1 MKFRKL
7 GQSDLNMSV
16 ITLGTWGMGGDF
28 WGKVDDEQS
37 IATIQAA
44 LDAGITTIDTAPAY
58 GRGHSEELIGKA
70 IKGRRRED
78 IILAT
83 KVGIDIH
90 HNKEHICT
98 PETIAQ
104 EIEESLQRL
113 GTDYIDLY
121 QVHWPDDKVPFEE
134 TFGEL
139 ETMRKQGKIR
149 YIGVSNFSVE
159 QTEEASK
166 YCQIVS
172 TQPQYSLL
180 VREIEKELLPYCVE
194 KNIGILSYG
203 SIGAGALT
211 GKFKEKPVFKED
223 DERAS
228 FYTFFQ
234 EQNWPRTKKMIDTL
248 EEIASG
254 HGKPTV
260 HAAINWVLKQKGI
273 TVALVG
279 ARTPEQVRMN
289 AQAAEWELTDEE
301 NAKIEA
307 AYAKIFE

>member
-7 GQSDLNMSV
+7 GQSDLNCSV
-16 ITLGTWGMGGDF
+16 IGLGTWGMAGSF
-28 WGKVDDEQS
+28 WGKVDDDQS
-37 IATIQAA
+37 IATIRAG
-44 LDAGITTIDTAPAY
+44 LEAGINLIDTAPVY
-58 GRGHSEELIGKA
+58 GDGHSEEVV
-70 IKGRRRED
+70 GRALEGLKRED
-78 IILAT
+78 IVLAT
-83 KVGIDIH
+83 KCGRFT
-90 HNKEHICT
+90 C
-98 PETIAQ
+98 ETEKIRQ
-104 EIEESLQRL
+104 ELETSLKRL
-113 GTDYIDLY
+113 KTDYIDLY

-139 ETMRKQGKIR
+139 ENMRKQGKIR

-180 VREIEKELLPYCVE
+180 VRDIEKDILPYCVE

-234 EQNWPRTKKMIDTL
+234 EQNWPKTNHMIDTL
-248 EEIASG
+248 EEIAAS

-273 TVALVG
+273 SVALVG

-289 AQAAEWELTDEE
+289 AQAADWELTDEE
-301 NAKIEA
+301 NAKILQ
-307 AYAKIFE
+307 AYDRIFE

>member
-7 GQSDLNMSV
+7 GQSDLNCSV
-16 ITLGTWGMGGDF
+16 IGLGTWGMAGSF
-28 WGKVDDEQS
+28 WGKVDDDQS
-37 IATIQAA
+37 IATIRAG
-44 LDAGITTIDTAPAY
+44 LEAGINLIDTAPVY
-58 GRGHSEELIGKA
+58 GDGHSEEVV
-70 IKGRRRED
+70 GRALEGLKRED
-78 IILAT
+78 IVLAT
-83 KVGIDIH
+83 KCGRFT
-90 HNKEHICT
+90 C
-98 PETIAQ
+98 ETEKIRQ
-104 EIEESLQRL
+104 ELETSLKRL
-113 GTDYIDLY
+113 KTDYIDLY

-139 ETMRKQGKIR
+139 ENMRKQGKIR

-180 VREIEKELLPYCVE
+180 VRDIEKDILPYCVE

-234 EQNWPRTKKMIDTL
+234 EQNWPKTKQMIDPL
-248 EEIASG
+248 EEIAAR

-273 TVALVG
+273 SVALVG

-289 AQAAEWELTDEE
+289 AQAADWELTDEE
-301 NAKIEA
+301 NAKILQ
-307 AYAKIFE
+307 AYDRIFE

>member
-7 GQSDLNMSV
+7 GQSDLNCSV
-16 ITLGTWGMGGDF
+16 IGLGTWGMAGSF
-28 WGKVDDEQS
+28 WGKVDDDQS
-37 IATIQAA
+37 IATIRAG
-44 LDAGITTIDTAPAY
+44 LEAGINLIDTAPVY
-58 GRGHSEELIGKA
+58 GDGHSEEVV
-70 IKGRRRED
+70 GRALEGLKRED
-78 IILAT
+78 IVLAT
-83 KVGIDIH
+83 KCGRFT
-90 HNKEHICT
+90 C
-98 PETIAQ
+98 ETEKIRQ
-104 EIEESLQRL
+104 ELETSLKRL
-113 GTDYIDLY
+113 KTDYIDLY

-139 ETMRKQGKIR
+139 ENMRKQGKIR

-180 VREIEKELLPYCVE
+180 VREIEKDILPYCVE

-234 EQNWPRTKKMIDTL
+234 EQNWPKTKQMIDTL
-248 EEIASG
+248 EEIAAS

-273 TVALVG
+273 SVALVG

-289 AQAAEWELTDEE
+289 AQAADWELTDEE
-301 NAKIEA
+301 NAKILQ
-307 AYAKIFE
+307 AYDRIFE

>member
-7 GQSDLNMSV
+7 GQSDLNCSV
-16 ITLGTWGMGGDF
+16 IGLGTWGMAGSF
-28 WGKVDDEQS
+28 WGKVDDDQS
-37 IATIQAA
+37 IATIRAG
-44 LDAGITTIDTAPAY
+44 LEAGINLIDTAPVY
-58 GRGHSEELIGKA
+58 GDGHSEEVV
-70 IKGRRRED
+70 GRALEGLKRED
-78 IILAT
+78 IVLAT
-83 KVGIDIH
+83 KCGRFT
-90 HNKEHICT
+90 C
-98 PETIAQ
+98 ETEKIRQ
-104 EIEESLQRL
+104 ELETSLKRL
-113 GTDYIDLY
+113 KTDYIDLY

-139 ETMRKQGKIR
+139 ENMRKQGKIR

-166 YCQIVS
+166 YSQIVS

-180 VREIEKELLPYCVE
+180 VRDIEKDILPYCVE

-234 EQNWPRTKKMIDTL
+234 EQNWPKTKQMIDTL
-248 EEIASG
+248 EEIAAS

-273 TVALVG
+273 SVALVG

-289 AQAAEWELTDEE
+289 AQAADWELTDEE
-301 NAKIEA
+301 NAKILQ
-307 AYAKIFE
+307 AYDRIFE

>member
-1 MKFRKL
+1 MNFRKL
-7 GQSDLNMSV
+7 GQSDLNCSV
-16 ITLGTWGMGGDF
+16 IGLGTWGMAGSF
-28 WGKVDDEQS
+28 WGKVDDDQS
-37 IATIQAA
+37 IATIRAG
-44 LDAGITTIDTAPAY
+44 LEAGINLIDTAPVY
-58 GRGHSEELIGKA
+58 GDGHSEEVVGKA
-70 IKGRRRED
+70 LEGLKRED
-78 IILAT
+78 IVLAT
-83 KVGIDIH
+83 KCGRFT
-90 HNKEHICT
+90 C
-98 PETIAQ
+98 ETEKIRQ
-104 EIEESLQRL
+104 ELETSLKRL
-113 GTDYIDLY
+113 KTDYIDLY

-139 ETMRKQGKIR
+139 ENMRKQGKIR

-180 VREIEKELLPYCVE
+180 VRDIEKDILPYCVE

-234 EQNWPRTKKMIDTL
+234 EQNWPKTKQMIDTL
-248 EEIASG
+248 EEIAAS

-273 TVALVG
+273 SVALVG

-289 AQAAEWELTDEE
+289 AQAADWELTDEE
-301 NAKIEA
+301 NAKILQ
-307 AYAKIFE
+307 AYDRIFE

>member
-1 MKFRKL
+1 MRAVYL
-7 GQSDLNMSV
+7 IRQ
-16 ITLGTWGMGGDF
+16 
-28 WGKVDDEQS
+28 
-37 IATIQAA
+37 
-44 LDAGITTIDTAPAY
+44 
-58 GRGHSEELIGKA
+58 EL
-70 IKGRRRED
+70 
-78 IILAT
+78 
-83 KVGIDIH
+83 
-90 HNKEHICT
+90 
-98 PETIAQ
+98 ET
-104 EIEESLQRL
+104 SLKRL
-113 GTDYIDLY
+113 KTDYIDLY

-139 ETMRKQGKIR
+139 ENMRKQGKIR

-180 VREIEKELLPYCVE
+180 VRDIEKDILPYCVE

-234 EQNWPRTKKMIDTL
+234 EQNWPKTKQMIDTL
-248 EEIASG
+248 EEIAAS

-260 HAAINWVLKQKGI
+260 HAAINWVLQQKGI
-273 TVALVG
+273 PVALVG

-289 AQAAEWELTDEE
+289 AQAADWELTDEE
-301 NAKIEA
+301 NAKILQ
-307 AYAKIFE
+307 AYDRIFE

>member
-7 GQSDLNMSV
+7 GQSDLNCSV
-16 ITLGTWGMGGDF
+16 IGLGTWGMAGSF
-28 WGKVDDEQS
+28 WGKVDDDQS
-37 IATIQAA
+37 IATIRAG
-44 LDAGITTIDTAPAY
+44 LEAGINLIDTAPVY
-58 GRGHSEELIGKA
+58 GDGHSEEVV
-70 IKGRRRED
+70 GRALEGLKRED
-78 IILAT
+78 IVLAT
-83 KVGIDIH
+83 KCGRFT
-90 HNKEHICT
+90 C
-98 PETIAQ
+98 ETEKIRQ
-104 EIEESLQRL
+104 ELETSLKRL
-113 GTDYIDLY
+113 KTDYIDLY

-139 ETMRKQGKIR
+139 ENMRKQGKIR

-180 VREIEKELLPYCVE
+180 VRDIEKDILPYCVE
-194 KNIGILSYG
+194 KNIGTLSYG

-234 EQNWPRTKKMIDTL
+234 EQNWPKTKQMIDTL
-248 EEIASG
+248 EEIAAS

-273 TVALVG
+273 SVALVG

-289 AQAAEWELTDEE
+289 AQAADWELTDEE
-301 NAKIEA
+301 NAKILQ
-307 AYAKIFE
+307 AYDRIFE

>member
-7 GQSDLNMSV
+7 GQSDLNCSV
-16 ITLGTWGMGGDF
+16 IGLGTWGMAGSF
-28 WGKVDDEQS
+28 WGKVDDDQS
-37 IATIQAA
+37 IATIRAG
-44 LDAGITTIDTAPAY
+44 LEAGINLIDTAPVY
-58 GRGHSEELIGKA
+58 GDGHSEEVVGKA
-70 IKGRRRED
+70 LEGLKRED
-78 IILAT
+78 IVLAT
-83 KVGIDIH
+83 KCGRFT
-90 HNKEHICT
+90 C
-98 PETIAQ
+98 ETEKIRQ
-104 EIEESLQRL
+104 ELETSLKRL
-113 GTDYIDLY
+113 KTDYIDLY

-139 ETMRKQGKIR
+139 ENMRKQGKIR

-180 VREIEKELLPYCVE
+180 VRDIEKDILPYCVE

-234 EQNWPRTKKMIDTL
+234 EQNWPTKQMIDTL
-248 EEIASG
+248 EEIASS

-273 TVALVG
+273 SVALVG

-289 AQAAEWELTDEE
+289 AQAADWELTDEE
-301 NAKIEA
+301 NAKILQ
-307 AYAKIFE
+307 AYDKIFE

>member
-7 GQSDLNMSV
+7 GQSDLNCSV
-16 ITLGTWGMGGDF
+16 IGLGTWGMAGSF
-28 WGKVDDEQS
+28 WGKVDDDQS
-37 IATIQAA
+37 IATIRAG
-44 LDAGITTIDTAPAY
+44 LEAGINLIDTAPVY
-58 GRGHSEELIGKA
+58 GDGHSEEVVGKA
-70 IKGRRRED
+70 LEGLKRED
-78 IILAT
+78 IVLAT
-83 KVGIDIH
+83 KCGRFT
-90 HNKEHICT
+90 C
-98 PETIAQ
+98 ETEKIRQ
-104 EIEESLQRL
+104 ELETSLKRL
-113 GTDYIDLY
+113 KTDYIDLY

-139 ETMRKQGKIR
+139 ENMRKQGKIR

-180 VREIEKELLPYCVE
+180 VRDIEKDILPYCVE

-234 EQNWPRTKKMIDTL
+234 EQNWPKTKQMIDTL
-248 EEIASG
+248 EEIAAS

-273 TVALVG
+273 SVALVG

-289 AQAAEWELTDEE
+289 AQAADWELTDEE
-301 NAKIEA
+301 NAKILQ
-307 AYAKIFE
+307 AYDKIFE

>member
-7 GQSDLNMSV
+7 GQSDLNCSV
-16 ITLGTWGMGGDF
+16 IGLGTWGMAGSF
-28 WGKVDDEQS
+28 WGKVDDDQS
-37 IATIQAA
+37 IATIRAG
-44 LDAGITTIDTAPAY
+44 LEAGINLIDTAPVY
-58 GRGHSEELIGKA
+58 GDGHSEEVV
-70 IKGRRRED
+70 GRALEGLKRED
-78 IILAT
+78 IVLAT
-83 KVGIDIH
+83 KCGRFT
-90 HNKEHICT
+90 C
-98 PETIAQ
+98 ETEKIRQ
-104 EIEESLQRL
+104 ELETSLKRL
-113 GTDYIDLY
+113 KTDYIDLY

-139 ETMRKQGKIR
+139 ENMRKQGKIR

-180 VREIEKELLPYCVE
+180 VRDIEKDILPYCVE

-234 EQNWPRTKKMIDTL
+234 EQNWPKTKQMIDTL
-248 EEIASG
+248 EEIAAS

-273 TVALVG
+273 SVALVG
-279 ARTPEQVRMN
+279 ARTPEQVRLN
-289 AQAAEWELTDEE
+289 AQAAVWELTDEE
-301 NAKIEA
+301 NAKILQ
-307 AYAKIFE
+307 AYDRIFE

>member
-1 MKFRKL
+1 MTFRKL
-7 GQSDLNMSV
+7 GQSDLNCSV
-16 ITLGTWGMGGDF
+16 IGLGTWGMAGSF
-28 WGKVDDEQS
+28 WGKVDDDQS
-37 IATIQAA
+37 IATIRAG
-44 LDAGITTIDTAPAY
+44 LEAGINLIDTAPVY
-58 GRGHSEELIGKA
+58 GDGHSEEVVGKA
-70 IKGRRRED
+70 LEGLKRED
-78 IILAT
+78 IVLAT
-83 KVGIDIH
+83 KCGRFT
-90 HNKEHICT
+90 C
-98 PETIAQ
+98 ETEKIRQ
-104 EIEESLQRL
+104 ELETSLKRL
-113 GTDYIDLY
+113 KTDYIDLY

-139 ETMRKQGKIR
+139 ENMRKQGKIR

-180 VREIEKELLPYCVE
+180 VRDIEKDILPYCVE

-234 EQNWPRTKKMIDTL
+234 EQNWPKTKQMIDTL
-248 EEIASG
+248 EEIAAS

-273 TVALVG
+273 SVALVG

-289 AQAAEWELTDEE
+289 AQAADWELTDEE
-301 NAKIEA
+301 NAKILQ
-307 AYAKIFE
+307 AYDKIFE

>member
-7 GQSDLNMSV
+7 GKSDLNMSV

-28 WGKVDDEQS
+28 WGKVDDDQS
-37 IATIQAA
+37 IATIRAG
-44 LDAGITTIDTAPAY
+44 LEAGINLIDTAPVY
-58 GRGHSEELIGKA
+58 GDGHSEEVV
-70 IKGRRRED
+70 GRALEGLKRED
-78 IILAT
+78 IVLAT
-83 KVGIDIH
+83 KCGRFT
-90 HNKEHICT
+90 C
-98 PETIAQ
+98 ETEKIRQ
-104 EIEESLQRL
+104 ELETSLKRL
-113 GTDYIDLY
+113 KTDYIDLY

-139 ETMRKQGKIR
+139 ENMRKQGKIR

-180 VREIEKELLPYCVE
+180 VRDIEKDILPYCVE

-234 EQNWPRTKKMIDTL
+234 EQNWPKTKQMIDTL
-248 EEIASG
+248 EEIAAS

-273 TVALVG
+273 SVALVG

-289 AQAAEWELTDEE
+289 AQAADWELTDEE
-301 NAKIEA
+301 NAKILQ
-307 AYAKIFE
+307 AYDRIFE